1 MNQVRN
7 SIRELRPFVIIL
19 LCLGLVWLV
28 TRQINADNGR
38 IRVSGTLEAV
48 EIPLA
53 AEIGGRVIQ
62 VNVTE
67 GQLVQAGDVLVR
79 FEDEELRTQFERAQ
93 VNLEQA
99 QFDFQ
104 LVNTQP
110 LVEQHQFEVAAAE
123 LDLLL
128 AQQNLQNVLDN
139 AELAQ
144 AKTLQDLENATDS
157 LDDLLVSEVRTQQ
170 AWAAVRVAE
179 KNVYEARRNWLFLTT
194 PASRTAIDQFYANL
208 LLAESSLAT
217 TRADIAEIQ
226 QKLQGGA
233 NPYWPF
239 VADSDFKKQ
248 LRKSLQ
254 YLALNMAH
262 EQKSYENAQQ
272 RYKDLLAPPEPID
285 LALAEA
291 ALAKAEA
298 QLAQAQRYYERL
310 KNGPTA
316 AEIAV
321 SKARVDAAQQEAAA
335 HQNGPD
341 LTELAIAQAQVEQA
355 EANLRLAR
363 TNIISA
369 QLAVAQSQLELAEA
383 TFAVVQA
390 QIDRL
395 SLTAPLD
402 GTVLQ
407 RKIEPGEI
415 ISPGDPV
422 LSLGLLADLTFI
434 VLSPCW

>member
-170 AWAAVRVAE
+170 AWGIHI
-179 KNVYEARRNWLFLTT
+179 L
-194 PASRTAIDQFYANL
+194 
-208 LLAESSLAT
+208 
-217 TRADIAEIQ
+217 
-226 QKLQGGA
+226 
-233 NPYWPF
+233 
-239 VADSDFKKQ
+239 
-248 LRKSLQ
+248 
-254 YLALNMAH
+254 
-262 EQKSYENAQQ
+262 
-272 RYKDLLAPPEPID
+272 
-285 LALAEA
+285 
-291 ALAKAEA
+291 
-298 QLAQAQRYYERL
+298 
-310 KNGPTA
+310 
-316 AEIAV
+316 
-321 SKARVDAAQQEAAA
+321 
-335 HQNGPD
+335 
-341 LTELAIAQAQVEQA
+341 
-355 EANLRLAR
+355 
-363 TNIISA
+363 
-369 QLAVAQSQLELAEA
+369 
-383 TFAVVQA
+383 
-390 QIDRL
+390 
-395 SLTAPLD
+395 
-402 GTVLQ
+402 
-407 RKIEPGEI
+407 
-415 ISPGDPV
+415 
-422 LSLGLLADLTFI
+422 
-434 VLSPCW
+434 